1 MPGDLR
7 RGFPLHGDT
16 AGFRATKRDV
26 WVLALIAGI
35 YLLGI
40 TVILLVLL
48 ASKAHWVLLASLGGA
63 GAMLFYLGLRNK
75 TTWRLKIKRSAGMF
89 LVTRNGVPVPPSSL
103 GLGIHQRPAI
113 GYSLAVHLEDG
124 PTIHLAASKNQSV
137 LESLRDE
144 LARCLAKSAAPTTA

>member
-35 YLLGI
+35 YLLGLALL
-40 TVILLVLL
+40 LLVLL

-75 TTWRLKIKRSAGMF
+75 TTWRLKIKRSAGM
-89 LVTRNGVPVPPSSL
+89 
-103 GLGIHQRPAI
+103 LGIHQRPAI